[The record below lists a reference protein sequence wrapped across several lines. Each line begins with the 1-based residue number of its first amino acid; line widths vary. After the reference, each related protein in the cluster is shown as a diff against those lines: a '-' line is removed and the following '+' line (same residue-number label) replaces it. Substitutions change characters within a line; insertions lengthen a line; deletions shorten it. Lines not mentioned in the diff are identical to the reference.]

1 MKMSSSRAV
10 YLQGLRLLW
19 SSGPVDQA
27 LARGQIS
34 AEEHGSILE
43 AIARKQQARENLRTQ
58 WVVKDVGGHDVAEIS
73 RRRDGTFTVRALFDA
88 ESQPVVMTS
97 EERYLENFYL
107 RTFDAKRLSSGE
119 FEIKIPYGR
128 DKDLDNAVN
137 ELLNDIAH
145 DAEDRHCFYE
155 SNAHME
161 GTNRHW

>member
-58 WVVKDVGGHDVAEIS
+58 WIVKDANGHDLAEIS

-88 ESQPVVMTS
+88 DSEPVVLTT
-97 EERYLENFYL
+97 EEHCYRWI
-107 RTFDAKRLSSGE
+107 DAL
-119 FEIKIPYGR
+119 P
-128 DKDLDNAVN
+128 
-137 ELLNDIAH
+137 
-145 DAEDRHCFYE
+145 
-155 SNAHME
+155 HMK
-161 GTNRHW
+161 GSRSPALAGG